1 MPLNSLVIKMLNGLI
16 FLSFAFLIIQ
26 SFKYYKRLSSIP
38 CFGLQAPPENYAL
51 LGLIPYIGVML
62 LLPALL
68 ILIRYFIIK
77 KNVTKK

>member
-1 MPLNSLVIKMLNGLI
+1 MTKKILNTLI
-16 FLSFAFLIIQ
+16 ILSFVFVVIQ
-26 SFKYYKRLSSIP
+26 SFHYYKKIDGIP
-38 CFGLQAPPENYAL
+38 CFGLQAPPENYSL

-77 KNVTKK
+77 KKCY